1 MSILNSILYGKKKHM
16 VFCGV
21 PSITDLYCPP
31 KVRMAMRVFGERQ
44 PKEKGNCEH
53 GVDSI
58 SGLPIT
64 QDMTGLSFDLANTCV
79 LQGTSRY
86 TNGPTR
92 APARAPPAPLVV
104 YYRPH

>member
-1 MSILNSILYGKKKHM
+1 
-16 VFCGV
+16 
-21 PSITDLYCPP
+21 
-31 KVRMAMRVFGERQ
+31 MAMRAFGEGQ
-44 PKEKGNCEH
+44 PKGKGDCGYGVH
-53 GVDSI
+53 GI

-64 QDMTGLSFDLANTCV
+64 QDMTGLSFDLANTFV